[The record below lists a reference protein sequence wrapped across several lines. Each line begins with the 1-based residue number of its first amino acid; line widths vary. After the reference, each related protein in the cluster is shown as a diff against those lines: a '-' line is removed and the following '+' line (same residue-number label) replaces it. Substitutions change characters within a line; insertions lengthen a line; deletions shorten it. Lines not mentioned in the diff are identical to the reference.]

1 MMNMKKFLIV
11 MVVVALVMVE
21 PSMGAPG
28 QCNHGRCP
36 SGLCCSQYGYCGTGP
51 AYCGG
56 AAEQRAA
63 LLQRTGSVTADT
75 TDTTKA
81 P

>member
-1 MMNMKKFLIV
+1 MMNMKKFLIL

-21 PSMGAPG
+21 PSMGAG
-28 QCNHGRCP
+28 ECNHGRCP

-51 AYCGG
+51 RYCGS